1 MTLKR
6 PGRDVQKFI
15 IIFHV
20 NVSRSRKRSHKS
32 ETGREDGQTS
42 GETSPQ
48 SKDGKGVAD
57 WMARS
62 INPRC
67 NWPKEGWRGT
77 ERGVGLIE
85 MYGEQWTTLRRR
97 RPGRAWFH
105 DGGNNGILV
114 TLASTRRFLSGPRD
128 ASAPPRLSRSF
139 SLSLSSQPHSYEK
152 ARNSEKKES
161 KHASDSVTMF
171 HGNIFEGARACL
183 RLCPPDF
190 DASFHRTKSTECR
203 ASRESLENY
212 KSAVSTSFGSVPNS
226 SALIISRLILFL
238 GV

>member
-139 SLSLSSQPHSYEK
+139 SLSLSRRSLTRTRKRETARRKRVNTLLIPLPCSTGISSKGHARASVFARPISTPLFTEQSQPSAEPLANRWK
-152 ARNSEKKES
+152 ITNRP
-161 KHASDSVTMF
+161 F
-171 HGNIFEGARACL
+171 
-183 RLCPPDF
+183 RL
-190 DASFHRTKSTECR
+190 A
-203 ASRESLENY
+203 L
-212 KSAVSTSFGSVPNS
+212 AVSQTRV
-226 SALIISRLILFL
+226 LW
-238 GV
+238 